1 MLGKIYK
8 EKGLNKEALEHYRRF
23 IDLWREAEHDFPEIV
38 DAKKQIAALQT
49 L

>member
-1 MLGKIYK
+1 MLGKIYQ
-8 EKGLNKEALEHYRRF
+8 EKGMNQKALEHYRRF
-23 IDLWREAEHDFPEIV
+23 IDLWREADHDFPEIA